1 MMGNALIQPT
11 MYFNLRNVPLFSGP
25 YMITS
30 IQHRI
35 SENGFDTTFEG
46 QRQPF
51 YSIPAIDNI
60 LQSLTSKILETLKT
74 RLEEQDKE
82 IQEKNNILAQK
93 SETINKINSDKN
105 VLTANQN
112 CSESLTPTFSE
123 YTNTTPT
130 QRSITFDEAID
141 KIDKKIFKLNL
152 DDNNKNKLENIILAI
167 MYAESGVGQK
177 FVAYDYNFASVN
189 LNVNPWGD
197 SKTYMNKKYYCVNR
211 GNNKNIPLASF
222 DSFDSF
228 IDLFIAKFKNRT
240 TGIQTYTFEDNSY
253 KESLAKAYV
262 TLWPSKLD
270 DNVWD
275 DLPDSDKEKIKNKI
289 SVPIKYIIEKFGL

>member
-1 MMGNALIQPT
+1 
-11 MYFNLRNVPLFSGP
+11 
-25 YMITS
+25 
-30 IQHRI
+30 
-35 SENGFDTTFEG
+35 
-46 QRQPF
+46 
-51 YSIPAIDNI
+51 
-60 LQSLTSKILETLKT
+60 
-74 RLEEQDKE
+74 
-82 IQEKNNILAQK
+82 
-93 SETINKINSDKN
+93 
-105 VLTANQN
+105 
-112 CSESLTPTFSE
+112 
-123 YTNTTPT
+123 
-130 QRSITFDEAID
+130 
-141 KIDKKIFKLNL
+141 
-152 DDNNKNKLENIILAI
+152 